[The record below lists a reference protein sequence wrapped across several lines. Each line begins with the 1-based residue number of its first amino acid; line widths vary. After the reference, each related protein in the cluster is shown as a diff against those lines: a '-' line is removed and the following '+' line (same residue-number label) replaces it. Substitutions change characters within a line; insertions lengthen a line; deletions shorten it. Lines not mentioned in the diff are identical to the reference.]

1 MMKNNT
7 ERFIKEAMNTL
18 HDVAEPDADRKEAML
33 QSVLVRGKTEGAA
46 FQFKNFIAVYP
57 WRFAL
62 GVSVVQS
69 VVCTLVFGSNYTNF
83 IMQMIGR

>member
-7 ERFIKEAMNTL
+7 DRFMKEAMNTL
-18 HDVAEPDADRKEAML
+18 QDIAEPDADRKEAML
-33 QSVLVRGKTEGAA
+33 QKVLSLGNTQSAGAKL
-46 FQFKNFIAVYP
+46 KNFIAVYP